1 MSGQCNDCGGN
12 PCICSEMR
20 SAGIGIDFPSDK
32 CPDCGSDPIE
42 PGDPCPVCERDA
54 AIEAVKRG
62 AYKAKR
68 QRDNWKARYV
78 ALVAA
83 LRDDGLVRAVA
94 HNDEWSSDIR
104 YTRHGAIYDYR
115 ARLLAKIDERRK
127 MP

>member
-1 MSGQCNDCGGN
+1 MSGHCNDCGGN

-20 SAGIGIDFPSDK
+20 SAGIRLGHNGDK

-42 PGDPCPVCERDA
+42 PGD
-54 AIEAVKRG
+54 
-62 AYKAKR
+62 
-68 QRDNWKARYV
+68 WKARYV

-115 ARLLAKIDERRK
+115 ARLLAKIDERK
-127 MP
+127 DAQ